1 MKIEGNI
8 VDVVNEDI
16 FPAEIDIRGNRIL
29 EIKKVNKNFNRFIL
43 PGFVD
48 AHIHIESSMLCPSRF
63 AEVVIPHGTVSVIA
77 DAHEIANVMGIE
89 GILFMIEDSKN
100 TPLKA
105 FFTAPS
111 CVPATPF
118 ETNGGTIS
126 EKEVEKLFELE
137 KVVALGEVMNY
148 EAVINGEK
156 EMIAKIEIAKKY
168 GKVIDGH
175 APLLSGKKLETYI
188 SYGITTDHESVS
200 YEEAKEKAK
209 LGMKIMIREGSNAK
223 NMKDL
228 INLIKEGYETF
239 LVSDDILV
247 SDLIKGHLDRLL
259 SSAVELGIDPVKA
272 IKCVTVNPVKHYR
285 IPVGLLRKGDYAD
298 LIIVNNLKEFRVI
311 EVYIEGK
318 LVAKDG
324 KATFNVRPKSTGNT
338 LIAKPLELNMIKIRG
353 EGKKQKVNV
362 IGIIPDQIVTDH
374 LIEELETKDGYLE
387 SDQEKD
393 ILKIIVYERYGHG
406 NLSIGFIKG
415 FGFKNCALASTI
427 AHDSHNIV
435 CAGSSNDLIVKA
447 VNNLIEK
454 GGGVC
459 AVDKSN
465 VEILPLPIAG
475 LMSNEEANIV
485 AENIE
490 KIHEFL
496 ALHECRL
503 TNPIITLSFM
513 TLLVIPKLKISDRG
527 LFDVEKQEFIPLLV
541 SK

>member
-1 MKIEGNI
+1 G
-8 VDVVNEDI
+8 
-16 FPAEIDIRGNRIL
+16 
-29 EIKKVNKNFNRFIL
+29 
-43 PGFVD
+43 
-48 AHIHIESSMLCPSRF
+48 
-63 AEVVIPHGTVSVIA
+63 
-77 DAHEIANVMGIE
+77 
-89 GILFMIEDSKN
+89 
-100 TPLKA
+100 
-105 FFTAPS
+105 
-111 CVPATPF
+111 
-118 ETNGGTIS
+118 
-126 EKEVEKLFELE
+126 
-137 KVVALGEVMNY
+137 
-148 EAVINGEK
+148 
-156 EMIAKIEIAKKY
+156 
-168 GKVIDGH
+168 
-175 APLLSGKKLETYI
+175 
-188 SYGITTDHESVS
+188 
-200 YEEAKEKAK
+200 
-209 LGMKIMIREGSNAK
+209 
-223 NMKDL
+223 
-228 INLIKEGYETF
+228 
-239 LVSDDILV
+239 DD
-247 SDLIKGHLDRLL
+247 
-259 SSAVELGIDPVKA
+259 
-272 IKCVTVNPVKHYR
+272 
-285 IPVGLLRKGDYAD
+285 AD

-318 LVAKDG
+318 IVAKDG

-406 NLSIGFIKG
+406 NLSIGFVKG

-485 AENIE
+485 SENIE

>member
-1 MKIEGNI
+1 
-8 VDVVNEDI
+8 
-16 FPAEIDIRGNRIL
+16 
-29 EIKKVNKNFNRFIL
+29 
-43 PGFVD
+43 
-48 AHIHIESSMLCPSRF
+48 
-63 AEVVIPHGTVSVIA
+63 
-77 DAHEIANVMGIE
+77 
-89 GILFMIEDSKN
+89 
-100 TPLKA
+100 
-105 FFTAPS
+105 
-111 CVPATPF
+111 
-118 ETNGGTIS
+118 
-126 EKEVEKLFELE
+126 
-137 KVVALGEVMNY
+137 
-148 EAVINGEK
+148 
-156 EMIAKIEIAKKY
+156 
-168 GKVIDGH
+168 
-175 APLLSGKKLETYI
+175 
-188 SYGITTDHESVS
+188 
-200 YEEAKEKAK
+200 
-209 LGMKIMIREGSNAK
+209 MKIMIREGSNAK

-259 SSAVELGIDPVKA
+259 SYAVELGIDPVKA

-374 LIEELETKDGYLE
+374 LIEELETKGGYLE

-485 AENIE
+485 
-490 KIHEFL
+490 
-496 ALHECRL
+496 
-503 TNPIITLSFM
+503 
-513 TLLVIPKLKISDRG
+513 LKT
-527 LFDVEKQEFIPLLV
+527 
-541 SK
+541 